1 MSKNEIMEFLNL
13 VFILQLI
20 EDQSRDFLGE
30 FILSEKDLLFFL
42 KNMPN
47 NKSPTNDRLTKEI
60 HKDFREDL

>member
-1 MSKNEIMEFLNL
+1 MEFLNL
-13 VFILQLI
+13 VFIPQLI

-47 NKSPTNDRLTKEI
+47 NKSPTNDHLTKEI